1 MKKVLLIS
9 LLTVAGILFGMDATS
24 TNVAHLV
31 EIPSENSLMYQKFN
45 AVAAQTIPEANTPP
59 YVTNDTDIVHCY
71 DALVNKIQ
79 KSGDI
84 RYMYHDEESPIW
96 YDLVG
101 TNNLVLTSDSV
112 YFTKNSVCL
121 SHDDSG
127 VRTSGLLLS
136 DITYDQ
142 LVNEAKAKYG
152 DDAYITV
159 EICFMS
165 DDQQNYALQ
174 PPSSSVMTYPNR
186 HTLFNMGF
194 RSETD
199 GYVSQ
204 PGYFTLNNDT
214 YTNSYVNILQSPY
227 IGFATLSGYNV
238 FTNKTGILEYREL
251 INFYS
256 FQPYSSV
263 KESHLLD
270 LYNIIYAKKALY
282 LSTAQMPAST
292 LVYFF
297 SITNK
302 TAITSHLITAPSKTQ
317 LTDEDRREDSFSLFL
332 HGYYGNGNSGGL
344 GKSSIIYEIAHYNK
358 DDLDQIKESYTGVQY
373 EPWPETMIHNRADI
387 SKTESYCSFGGKYT
401 RTSKSIIENEMF
413 YGHIYSIRIYMSRNY
428 TNALSRIYKNVD
440 IDRYRFIYINAK

>member
-1 MKKVLLIS
+1 M
-9 LLTVAGILFGMDATS
+9 LTVAGILFGMDATS

-84 RYMYHDEESPIW
+84 RYMYHDEKSPIW

-127 VRTSGLLLS
+127 ARTSGILLS

-159 EICFMS
+159 EICFQS
-165 DDQQNYALQ
+165 DDNQNYALQ

-199 GYVSQ
+199 GYMSQ

-214 YTNSYVNILQSPY
+214 YTNSYVNSFQVPCV
-227 IGFATLSGYNV
+227 GFATLSGYNV

-256 FQPYSSV
+256 IAISGYAGNL
-263 KESHLLD
+263 KEAYLTY
-270 LYNIIYAKKALY
+270 LYNNIGLDYVKY
-282 LSTAQMPAST
+282 LSPRRMPAST

-302 TAITSHLITAPSKTQ
+302 TAITSHLMAAPVDDSTQ
-317 LTDEDRREDSFSLFL
+317 LTDEERREDSFSLFL
-332 HGYYGNGNSGGL
+332 HGYYDKYGYYS
-344 GKSSIIYEIAHYNK
+344 KSSIVYEIAHYNK
-358 DDLDQIKESYTGVQY
+358 NDRDQIIEEYSGVQC

-401 RTSKSIIENEMF
+401 RTSKSIIEDEMF
-413 YGHIYSIRIYMSRNY
+413 YGYIYSIRIYMSRNY

-440 IDRYRFIYINAK
+440 IDRTRFIYTY